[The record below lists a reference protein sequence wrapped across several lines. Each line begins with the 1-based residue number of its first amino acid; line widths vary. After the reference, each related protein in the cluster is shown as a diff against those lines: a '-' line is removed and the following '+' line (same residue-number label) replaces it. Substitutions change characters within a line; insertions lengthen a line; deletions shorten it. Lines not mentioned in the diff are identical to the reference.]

1 MTSSNRVTSGSS
13 VPQLKIEVR
22 RIHRR
27 DLNRAWEFLK
37 LVFREINRRTVEYQR
52 PRSKRRFFEVYD
64 EEGIEQLLF
73 VTKESKQQK
82 IVGYLECAYEI
93 SGSDNWLNER
103 YFRTHEMRPLF
114 VEELAV
120 HPDLQGRGLG
130 SFMLEQVEHLAR
142 LRGCTHIVLEVAEN
156 NPRALQF
163 YRKRD
168 FQKLDA
174 AVFLA
179 KKLASEPELLPAR
192 ALKPTRRAKQPTEP
206 SDCVAK
212 PKRQTTS
219 AEATRRP
226 SPQIKITK

>member
-1 MTSSNRVTSGSS
+1 MKSSSRSISRSNT
-13 VPQLKIEVR
+13 PALKIEVR

-37 LVFREINRRTVEYQR
+37 LVFREINRKTVEYQR
-52 PRSKRRFFEVYD
+52 PRSKSRFFKVYD
-64 EEGIEQLLF
+64 EEGTEQLLF
-73 VTKESKQQK
+73 VTQEAGQAK
-82 IVGYLECAYEI
+82 IVGYTECAYDI

-103 YFRTHEMRPLF
+103 YFRSHEMRPLF

-130 SFMLEQVEHLAR
+130 SFMLEQVQHLAR

-156 NPRALQF
+156 NPNALKF

-168 FQKLDA
+168 FRKLDA

-179 KKLASEPELLPAR
+179 KKIIAEPELLPVR
-192 ALKPTRRAKQPTEP
+192 ALRLPRRNKKPT
-206 SDCVAK
+206 
-212 PKRQTTS
+212 QTD
-219 AEATRRP
+219 
-226 SPQIKITK
+226 

>member
-1 MTSSNRVTSGSS
+1 MPPLEVR
-13 VPQLKIEVR
+13 VR
-22 RIHRR
+22 RIQRR
-27 DLNRAWEFLK
+27 DLNRTWEFLK

-64 EEGIEQLLF
+64 EDGTEQLLF
-73 VTKESKQQK
+73 VANKARPEK
-82 IVGYLECAYEI
+82 IVGYAECAYEI

-103 YFRTHEMRPLF
+103 YFRSHEMRPLF

-130 SFMLEQVEHLAR
+130 SFILDQVEHLAK

-156 NPRALQF
+156 NPRALKF
-163 YRKRD
+163 YRDRD

-179 KKLASEPELLPAR
+179 KKVSTGPELLPAR
-192 ALKPTRRAKQPTEP
+192 ALKPARQLERAPTVPASAPRSQRQKAVAATRKTEP
-206 SDCVAK
+206 DK
-212 PKRQTTS
+212 
-219 AEATRRP
+219 
-226 SPQIKITK
+226 

>member
-1 MTSSNRVTSGSS
+1 MGSPNETNSGPSPSNLRV
-13 VPQLKIEVR
+13 EVR

-27 DLNRAWEFLK
+27 DLKRTWEFLK
-37 LVFREINRRTVEYQR
+37 LVFREVNRRTVEYQR
-52 PRSKRRFFEVYD
+52 PRSKRRFFEIYE

-73 VTKESKQQK
+73 IREDRQGQ
-82 IVGYLECAYEI
+82 IVGYVECAYEI
-93 SGSDNWLNER
+93 SGGDNWLNER
-103 YFRTHEMRPLF
+103 YFRHHEMRPLF

-120 HPDLQGRGLG
+120 HPDIQGRGLG

-156 NPRALQF
+156 NPKAMEF

-179 KKLASEPELLPAR
+179 KKLVMAPELLPAR
-192 ALKPTRRAKQPTEP
+192 ALKRAGRASGKKAPV
-206 SDCVAK
+206 SAARS
-212 PKRQTTS
+212 PKN
-219 AEATRRP
+219 P
-226 SPQIKITK
+226 P

>member
-1 MTSSNRVTSGSS
+1 MNSSAARQMNSSRRVVSRPST
-13 VPQLKIEVR
+13 PALKIEVR

-27 DLNRAWEFLK
+27 DLNRTWEFLK

-73 VTKESKQQK
+73 VTRERKHQR

-93 SGSDNWLNER
+93 SGTDNWLNER
-103 YFRTHEMRPLF
+103 YFRSHEMRPLF

-120 HPDLQGRGLG
+120 QPDLQGRGLG
-130 SFMLEQVEHLAR
+130 SFVLEQAQHLAR

-156 NPRALQF
+156 NPSALEF
-163 YRKRD
+163 YRKRG

-179 KKLASEPELLPAR
+179 KKMLAEPELLPAR
-192 ALKPTRRAKQPTEP
+192 ALKPSRRVKQRTLP
-206 SDCVAK
+206 DKVRGA
-212 PKRQTTS
+212 
-219 AEATRRP
+219 
-226 SPQIKITK
+226 

>member
-1 MTSSNRVTSGSS
+1 MTSSNRATSGSS

-73 VTKESKQQK
+73 VTKESNQQK

-156 NPRALQF
+156 NPRALEF

-192 ALKPTRRAKQPTEP
+192 ALKPTRRAKQSTEP

>member
-1 MTSSNRVTSGSS
+1 MKSSSRSISRSS
-13 VPQLKIEVR
+13 TPALKIEVR

-37 LVFREINRRTVEYQR
+37 LVFREINRKTVEYQR
-52 PRSKRRFFEVYD
+52 PRSKSRFFKVYD
-64 EEGIEQLLF
+64 EEGTEQLLF
-73 VTKESKQQK
+73 VTQEAGQAK
-82 IVGYLECAYEI
+82 IVGYTECAYDI

-103 YFRTHEMRPLF
+103 YFRSHEMRPLF

-130 SFMLEQVEHLAR
+130 SFILEQVQHLAR

-156 NPRALQF
+156 NPDALKF

-168 FQKLDA
+168 FRKLDA

-179 KKLASEPELLPAR
+179 KKIIAEPELLPVR
-192 ALKPTRRAKQPTEP
+192 ALRLPRRNKKPT
-206 SDCVAK
+206 
-212 PKRQTTS
+212 QTD
-219 AEATRRP
+219 
-226 SPQIKITK
+226 